1 MLLNPLGWCPRPSGG
16 FVARE
21 TGAPGTHVYNEPT
34 EVSRTHRRCFTSP
47 SKKNYFTAL
56 LSTQKW
62 EETVIRLAYVD
73 TEESQPPKGMSK
85 AYKPITYG
93 GKESAEWLRDHLGV
107 KHDGRA
113 EKGNFL
119 RVDVEFDAVEDTIV
133 GCRKHNTENHGRL
146 LAYVHVDG
154 RPLGENLSLTIV
166 RAGRSPYHVKY
177 GRSRL

>member
-1 MLLNPLGWCPRPSGG
+1 MLLNQLGWYPRPSGG

-21 TGAPGTHVYNEPT
+21 TGDPGTHAYNEPT
-34 EVSRTHRRCFTSP
+34 EVTVVASQALPRKNFFTL
-47 SKKNYFTAL
+47 L

-73 TEESQPPKGMSK
+73 TEESQAPKGMSK

-113 EKGNFL
+113 EKGDFL
-119 RVDVEFDAVEDTIV
+119 RVDVEFDAVEDTII
-133 GCRKHNTENHGRL
+133 GCRKHNTENHGML
-146 LAYVHVDG
+146 LAYVHVGG
-154 RPLGENLSLTIV
+154 RPLGENLSLAIV